1 MTRERRA
8 EWNARLART
17 LRRLGRWADAAA
29 RFTAAATWPD
39 PTPSRRERTAA
50 FLEAAEC
57 ALEEDAER
65 AKTAGKEAI
74 ETASRRTIVSPAES
88 RAMAAAAAR
97 AHFARPN
104 PALESAVRTFLE
116 ATKDDEG
123 DDANRAH
130 RVRGVLLARASAR
143 LALARGADAAG
154 AAALDALREAET
166 LVFSS
171 RGDRRSV
178 IGHRSDVVRAAR
190 DAALEA
196 VAALDAGWDVEEEGW
211 AAERAF
217 AEESE
222 ALALRAAPLV
232 ALVPADAPR
241 TSEPAAI
248 VARVWLRL
256 SDPRGPGRGGR
267 VANVPGSAAGAE
279 MLPERDRD
287 ALRDAL
293 RDATEPTL
301 VRAADEANAAAD
313 AGTLGLGAAIL
324 GWGALAESSLAANA
338 PRAALDAS
346 RAGLRAVRAS
356 RAAEERRLGDSE
368 TRRLG
373 VSAPGDS
380 ETVSDRAGAAERRL
394 RLVAAESLLA
404 LGQFADAAAALRAIV
419 PPSPRTLR
427 GLAVAAAGST
437 ASGVPAEDAANEE
450 TALLRRAAAE
460 APEAPRPLAELG
472 WAMLRAGG
480 DGAAGRARRALER
493 AAELAAANSDAAATP
508 DSDVDFAES
517 APPDVAARLGA
528 ARWEETRD
536 ASRGPGTAHRALLA
550 AAAAEGPWRASAFAR
565 LARVYAASGDAS
577 RAEKCARARYPSTR
591 PIPSRDR
598 TRASPPPS
606 AATRP
611 RRRRRVAARWRR
623 RRGVS
628 GRRFESRPRRRRRV
642 ISRRRRRRSAPS
654 FAPNPDRRRRGR
666 RWAPRTTRRTD
677 TPPRSKRTPERSN
690 SRRRKRRKP
699 RGARR
704 RLSAEEIARALGC
717 IRRFAPG
724 SSRGRSV
731 AWTTRR
737 RRTRGARRRSDAPRR
752 RVGFGG
758 RGVGARDGGG
768 ARGGPGRAV
777 AAAERAAAAARRAA
791 PGRASM
797 KRLGDAFLVAAR
809 ARDVRDGEADEEEEE
824 DDSEPIASEPI
835 ASEPSRRNRSSRRRL
850 GVVSRRRGARGVARS
865 KRVARTRARRWRRTT
880 PPREG
885 TSPPRAPPAEGR
897 CSNSATRLA
906 RGAPWSQPNGVFAR
920 VFATTPRIPRCGPR
934 SVPFRASS
942 STRTRTRTRTRRET
956 RGGGIGRDARRR
968 SPRRALAPS
977 RAPRGPP
984 SVDSTSKPPPKRR
997 MVATATRARAR
1008 ARGDGE
1014 KDARGDS
1021 AANAR
1026 RTRARQRARRIFASP
1041 RRTRVRPRAI
1051 RGSVLGGGVDRHGDA
1066 SRDARRRRG
1075 SRRRVAP
1082 RRRYQRRRRGGRET
1096 RVGVFASTSRRGD
1109 DPGDDHRERRRG
1121 VRVRASRDGGFAV
1134 GRDGGDGGGFDG
1146 GGARSR
1152 R

>member
-1 MTRERRA
+1 MSRRADTTPRSSAMYAPPSKEVRAHLLAAKTALASGDAARARASCRSALALDDTSYDAWVFDGKAAFACGDAESALASYRVAAGVRDDHPAAWRGALEAAEAVDDFSVAADAMAKLLNLPEDEKQVTRERRA

-65 AKTAGKEAI
+65 AKTAGREAI
-74 ETASRRTIVSPAES
+74 ETASRRTVVSPAES

-116 ATKDDEG
+116 AAKDDEGDDAKDDEG

-130 RVRGVLLARASAR
+130 RVRGALLARASAR

-171 RGDRRSV
+171 RGGHRSV
-178 IGHRSDVVRAAR
+178 IGHRSDFVRAAR

-356 RAAEERRLGDSE
+356 RAAEERRLGDTE
-368 TRRLG
+368 T
-373 VSAPGDS
+373 
-380 ETVSDRAGAAERRL
+380 TVSDRAGAAERRL

-437 ASGVPAEDAANEE
+437 ASGVPAEDAADEE
-450 TALLRRAAAE
+450 TTLLRRAAAE

-577 RAEKCARARYPSTR
+577 RAEKCR
-591 PIPSRDR
+591 
-598 TRASPPPS
+598 
-606 AATRP
+606 
-611 RRRRRVAARWRR
+611 
-623 RRGVS
+623 
-628 GRRFESRPRRRRRV
+628 
-642 ISRRRRRRSAPS
+642 
-654 FAPNPDRRRRGR
+654 
-666 RWAPRTTRRTD
+666 
-677 TPPRSKRTPERSN
+677 
-690 SRRRKRRKP
+690 
-699 RGARR
+699 
-704 RLSAEEIARALGC
+704 ARALSLDPSDPVAGPDAC
-717 IRRFAPG
+717 AAAAERGDASAAAATCRRALEASPRCLWAAVRIAPAAAAAG
-724 SSRGRSV
+724 DFETAAATLRAVLRAQPRSAE
-731 AWTTRR
+731 AWEALGAAYDATHRHSAALKAYARALQLEEEKEEKTTRSSETILRGGDRPRARVYSAVRSGIISRTLGRLDDAAASHERALAADPTHPAAALGLADAELAPPNAPR
-737 RRTRGARRRSDAPRR
+737 RPLDAPRR
-752 RVGFGG
+752 
-758 RGVGARDGGG
+758 D
-768 ARGGPGRAV
+768 
-777 AAAERAAAAARRAA
+777 
-791 PGRASM
+791 
-797 KRLGDAFLVAAR
+797 
-809 ARDVRDGEADEEEEE
+809 
-824 DDSEPIASEPI
+824 
-835 ASEPSRRNRSSRRRL
+835 
-850 GVVSRRRGARGVARS
+850 
-865 KRVARTRARRWRRTT
+865 
-880 PPREG
+880 
-885 TSPPRAPPAEGR
+885 
-897 CSNSATRLA
+897 
-906 RGAPWSQPNGVFAR
+906 
-920 VFATTPRIPRCGPR
+920 
-934 SVPFRASS
+934 
-942 STRTRTRTRTRRET
+942 
-956 RGGGIGRDARRR
+956 
-968 SPRRALAPS
+968 
-977 RAPRGPP
+977 APR
-984 SVDSTSKPPPKRR
+984 
-997 MVATATRARAR
+997 
-1008 ARGDGE
+1008 
-1014 KDARGDS
+1014 
-1021 AANAR
+1021 
-1026 RTRARQRARRIFASP
+1026 
-1041 RRTRVRPRAI
+1041 
-1051 RGSVLGGGVDRHGDA
+1051 
-1066 SRDARRRRG
+1066 
-1075 SRRRVAP
+1075 
-1082 RRRYQRRRRGGRET
+1082 
-1096 RVGVFASTSRRGD
+1096 
-1109 DPGDDHRERRRG
+1109 
-1121 VRVRASRDGGFAV
+1121 
-1134 GRDGGDGGGFDG
+1134 
-1146 GGARSR
+1146 
-1152 R
+1152 

>member
-1 MTRERRA
+1 MSAPPSKEVRAHLLVAKTALASGDAARARASCRSALALDDTSYDAWVFDGKAAFACGDAESALASYRVAAGVRDDHPAAWRGALEAAEAVDDFSVAADAMAKLLNLPEDEKQVTRERRA

-577 RAEKCARARYPSTR
+577 RAEKCR
-591 PIPSRDR
+591 
-598 TRASPPPS
+598 
-606 AATRP
+606 
-611 RRRRRVAARWRR
+611 
-623 RRGVS
+623 
-628 GRRFESRPRRRRRV
+628 
-642 ISRRRRRRSAPS
+642 
-654 FAPNPDRRRRGR
+654 
-666 RWAPRTTRRTD
+666 
-677 TPPRSKRTPERSN
+677 
-690 SRRRKRRKP
+690 
-699 RGARR
+699 
-704 RLSAEEIARALGC
+704 ARALSLDPSDPVAGPDAC
-717 IRRFAPG
+717 VAAAERGDASAAAATCRRALEASPRCLWAAVRIAPAAAAAG
-724 SSRGRSV
+724 DFETAAATLRAVLRAQPRSAE
-731 AWTTRR
+731 AWEALGAAYDATHRHSAALKAYARALQLEEEKEEKTTRSSETILR
-737 RRTRGARRRSDAPRR
+737 GGDRPRARVYSAVRSGIISRTLGRLDDAAASHERALAADPTHPAAALGLADAELARATEA
-752 RVGFGG
+752 
-758 RGVGARDGGG
+758 AR
-768 ARGGPGRAV
+768 AGPGRAV

-797 KRLGDAFLVAAR
+797 KRLRDAFLVAA
-809 ARDVRDGEADEEEEE
+809 ARDVATAK
-824 DDSEPIASEPI
+824 PTKKKKKTI
-835 ASEPSRRNRSSRRRL
+835 RNRSHRTDRVGTDRL
-850 GVVSRRRGARGVARS
+850 VGDSAWCRGVAA
-865 KRVARTRARRWRRTT
+865 RVASRDPSASRARARRRWRRTT

-885 TSPPRAPPAEGR
+885 TSPRAR
-897 CSNSATRLA
+897 
-906 RGAPWSQPNGVFAR
+906 RGGGAA
-920 VFATTPRIPRCGPR
+920 
-934 SVPFRASS
+934 
-942 STRTRTRTRTRRET
+942 RTRR
-956 RGGGIGRDARRR
+956 RGCAARRGHSRTVSSRGSSPPPRGSRAVDRARYPSARRR
-968 SPRRALAPS
+968 RRGRGRGRGRGERREAEGSGATRDGARPRR
-977 RAPRGPP
+977 
-984 SVDSTSKPPPKRR
+984 
-997 MVATATRARAR
+997 RARAVPR
-1008 ARGDGE
+1008 ARVGRPRSTLPRSRRRREGWWRRRE
-1014 KDARGDS
+1014 GR
-1021 AANAR
+1021 AR
-1026 RTRARQRARRIFASP
+1026 RRREGRARRRREGRARQRAR
-1041 RRTRVRPRAI
+1041 
-1051 RGSVLGGGVDRHGDA
+1051 
-1066 SRDARRRRG
+1066 
-1075 SRRRVAP
+1075 
-1082 RRRYQRRRRGGRET
+1082 
-1096 RVGVFASTSRRGD
+1096 
-1109 DPGDDHRERRRG
+1109 
-1121 VRVRASRDGGFAV
+1121 
-1134 GRDGGDGGGFDG
+1134 
-1146 GGARSR
+1146 
-1152 R
+1152 